1 MNWGRLFVAAAALAA
16 LPALAA
22 PASAQFSER
31 YEFFKAVEEEN
42 AADVKAMA
50 ESASST
56 IINSKKRDTGR
67 TALHIVTARRDAP
80 WINFLKG
87 FGADVNARDNAGDTP
102 LILAA
107 GLRFTDGVQ
116 LLLAYGAQV
125 DLANNRGETPLIRA
139 VQRADMESVRMLLK
153 AGANPDQSDHVA
165 GLSARDYAARDRRA
179 RRILTLI
186 ETFED
191 EAEETVGPTL

>member
-1 MNWGRLFVAAAALAA
+1 MIWGRLFVAAATAMALSV
-16 LPALAA
+16 

-42 AADVKAMA
+42 AAEVKAMA

-56 IINSKKRDTGR
+56 IINSKKRESGR
-67 TALHIVTARRDAP
+67 TALHIVTEKRDAS

-87 FGADVNARDNAGDTP
+87 FGADVNVKDDAGDTP

-107 GLRFTDGVQ
+107 SLRFTDGVQ
-116 LLLAYGAQV
+116 LLLAYGARV

-139 VQRADMESVRMLLK
+139 VQRADMEAVRLLLK
-153 AGANPDQSDHVA
+153 AGANPDQADHVA

-186 ETFED
+186 ENFEN
-191 EAEETVGPTL
+191 EAEDKVGPAL